1 MLALVL
7 FVLSFSRQQQ
17 ANVFKPASP
26 GNHWDRLET
35 WLGALTSTF
44 LPNATVDPQH
54 LSNEQ
59 LDDNLNRLMSHD
71 PTSSYKEWAKV
82 IRAIAHNLKLQAED
96 ARRNQ
101 AQTQHHHDQRLV
113 EIQDQRW
120 TADESKPELQ
130 EELQRLQKALAELH
144 LEVER
149 RELLEKV
156 SREEL
161 TGKLQH
167 SETLLAKA
175 ETELK
180 DRHTKAMTCENQCK
194 QAQKGVMA
202 PKQQRD
208 YVNELDTG
216 YTHIQLLC
224 LQQALRVKSPLPK
237 TSSGQEPLPAAL
249 KSNCQQL
256 RQAFTQKLSDPA
268 SDQRLPA
275 AMNFKRGRLK
285 NPYTCYRRIQR
296 VYYGARNHPARE
308 EDFIFKTLCLRKLHP
323 AVLNKFKVT
332 FAKDLLDCGRTKL
345 HQVHSATHPNA
356 PPTFVRQYKSHI
368 TSHEPAQE
376 IVRSM
381 EEKDPALL
389 PLPLT
394 TKLSNTSIRTVLHLH
409 SNLSNLPITAS
420 NPTAAPNH
428 KRLHGINHMLRVG
441 LNIPKHVPD
450 DLTTPKLVMS
460 QGQKGGKLIYAHDTP
475 CAKHHGTRTTDE
487 TLKQVAHWPSMQQD
501 VAEYVRGCQ
510 VCCQVQTVNANHRSP
525 LQHRGVTFPWSV
537 NQIDWTVELPLMLM
551 AITDTMQ
558 GPTRGSPTEPMTAW
572 QVTLPLHLYQ
582 PGDSSLITAY
592 STHQHLNKLRLQL
605 REQLATQSQTLQ
617 TICKYWKG
625 IVVVPCTHSSLSRE
639 LALRCRYGNASA

>member
-1 MLALVL
+1 MLSLYVEFGLVVT
-7 FVLSFSRQQQ
+7 FVLSLIHPCIF
-17 ANVFKPASP
+17 
-26 GNHWDRLET
+26 HC
-35 WLGALTSTF
+35 
-44 LPNATVDPQH
+44 
-54 LSNEQ
+54 
-59 LDDNLNRLMSHD
+59 
-71 PTSSYKEWAKV
+71 EWAKV

-144 LEVER
+144 LEVEH

-167 SETLLAKA
+167 SEALLAKA

-208 YVNELDTG
+208 YVNELDT
-216 YTHIQLLC
+216 
-224 LQQALRVKSPLPK
+224 
-237 TSSGQEPLPAAL
+237 
-249 KSNCQQL
+249 
-256 RQAFTQKLSDPA
+256 
-268 SDQRLPA
+268 
-275 AMNFKRGRLK
+275 
-285 NPYTCYRRIQR
+285 
-296 VYYGARNHPARE
+296 
-308 EDFIFKTLCLRKLHP
+308 
-323 AVLNKFKVT
+323 
-332 FAKDLLDCGRTKL
+332 DL
-345 HQVHSATHPNA
+345 
-356 PPTFVRQYKSHI
+356 F
-368 TSHEPAQE
+368 
-376 IVRSM
+376 
-381 EEKDPALL
+381 
-389 PLPLT
+389 
-394 TKLSNTSIRTVLHLH
+394 
-409 SNLSNLPITAS
+409 NLPITAS
-420 NPTAAPNH
+420 GLTAAPNH

-441 LNIPKHVPD
+441 LNIPKHVSD

-510 VCCQVQTVNANHRSP
+510 VCCQVQTANANHRSP

-537 NQIDWTVELPLMLM
+537 NQKDWTVEHPLMLM

-592 STHQHLNKLRLQL
+592 STHQHLNKLRLQQ

-617 TICKYWKG
+617 TICKNWKG
-625 IVVVPCTHSSLSRE
+625 IVVVPCTHSFLLIETVNSMKQLFTVFQNDFAQNQ
-639 LALRCRYGNASA
+639 LVMALMTDLL